1 MPYNRYLNKVIR
13 TAHLQDDS
21 VTNAKTAH
29 RLPKFL
35 TFLYDFAALGGSA
48 GSLTMTAED
57 GTAQTIPGNAIITNA
72 YAEVETA
79 LEMDRI
85 AQIAL
90 NESIKILEATE
101 KIYSI
106 TLKEYGQGIVG
117 FEEIIT
123 QENRLSDVKIYL
135 AQSEKMRIEKR
146 INLILALGG
155 GFRFETKR

>member
-1 MPYNRYLNKVIR
+1 MSKVL
-13 TAHLQDDS
+13 A
-21 VTNAKTAH
+21 
-29 RLPKFL
+29 
-35 TFLYDFAALGGSA
+35 
-48 GSLTMTAED
+48 
-57 GTAQTIPGNAIITNA
+57 A

-90 NESIKILEATE
+90 NESKKIVQATE
-101 KIYSI
+101 KIYNI
-106 TLKEYGQGIVG
+106 TLNEYQQGIVG
-117 FEEIIT
+117 FEEILS